1 MLAFAIQRRNMRMT
15 YLGYYINLDRS
26 LDRRAAMEAQLGRFG
41 LTERYR
47 RFPAVDGTLS
57 GYASPRL
64 TPGEVGC
71 FASHYQVLRQNLDS
85 ANHLHI
91 IEDDVVLAGCTADVV
106 DQVVGSAMIDD
117 YDLLFTDMA
126 VPVDFKFY
134 REARIRYERQVR
146 RPAHATATTVEFSL
160 FPYVSCTA
168 SYVVNRRSI
177 GLVCKILER
186 ELERGASE
194 PIDLTLRA
202 KVAEGSLRAKCL
214 FPFITS
220 VVPAK
225 FANTVARGGRDALS
239 DLSMELVRYSFFV
252 ECDQAATMA
261 LAEQRLADAGANFHG
276 RLLARVFGFISSD
289 AFRQP

>member
-1 MLAFAIQRRNMRMT
+1 MRMA

-26 LDRRAAMEAQLGRFG
+26 PDRRAAMEAQLGRFD

-47 RFPAVDGTLS
+47 RFQAVDGALS

-64 TPGEVGC
+64 TPGELGC
-71 FASHYQVLRQNLDS
+71 FASHHQLLRQNLDCAS
-85 ANHLHI
+85 HLHI
-91 IEDDVVLAGCTADVV
+91 IEDDVVLASCTANVV
-106 DQVVGSAMIDD
+106 EQIVGSAMIDD

-134 REARIRYERQVR
+134 REARTRYGRQVH
-146 RPAHATATTVEFSL
+146 RPADGTATTVEFSL
-160 FPYVSCTA
+160 FPYISCTA

-186 ELERGASE
+186 ELENGASE
-194 PIDLTLRA
+194 PIDLTLRV
-202 KVAEGSLRAKCL
+202 KVAEGRLRAKCL

-220 VVPAK
+220 VVPGK

-239 DLSMELVRYSFFV
+239 DLTMDLVRHSFFV

-261 LAEQRLADAGANFHG
+261 LAEQRLAGAGADFHG
-276 RLLARVFGFISSD
+276 RLLACVFGFMSSN
-289 AFRQP
+289 AFQQP